1 MSFLDQLKNKFAK
14 KDSNSD
20 RYLDGYKKTR
30 KSFGEKLG
38 SIFRAFDGLTDEF
51 LEELMVTLLES
62 DVGVQTSEKIVD
74 MVQTEGKDRFIRNAD
89 DVIECLVEQMDKLYD
104 KNSIPAIKYNEN
116 GPTVILVVGVNGVGK
131 TTSIAKLAN
140 YYLKQGK
147 KVCTAAGDT
156 FRAGAVIQLEEWS
169 RRLDIPC
176 IKGKENADPA
186 SVMVDACRFAKEN
199 NIDILLADTA
209 GRLQNKANLMKE
221 LEKMYRVIGKEIPS
235 APHETWLVIDSTTG
249 QNGLHQAGVFF
260 ETTKVSGIVLT
271 KLDGTAKGGIVLSI
285 RDQLHL
291 PVRFV
296 GLGETMDD
304 LQPFDIDDFLYSIAQ
319 GVDDVG

>member
-74 MVQTEGKDRFIRNAD
+74 MVQTEGKNRFIRNAD

-156 FRAGAVIQLEEWS
+156 FRAGAVMQLEEWS

-221 LEKMYRVIGKEIPS
+221 LEKMYRVIGKVIPS

-296 GLGETMDD
+296 GLGETIDD

-319 GVDDVG
+319 GVEDVG

>member
-1 MSFLDQLKNKFAK
+1 MSFLDQLKNKFTK

-156 FRAGAVIQLEEWS
+156 FRAGAVMQLEEWS

-319 GVDDVG
+319 GVEDVG

>member
-74 MVQTEGKDRFIRNAD
+74 MVQTEGKNRFIRNAD

-156 FRAGAVIQLEEWS
+156 FRAGAVMQLEEWS

-319 GVDDVG
+319 GVEDVG

>member
-1 MSFLDQLKNKFAK
+1 MGFLSQLKDKFNKK
-14 KDSNSD
+14 ETNSD

-62 DVGVQTSEKIVD
+62 DVGVATSEKIVD
-74 MVQTEGKDRFIRNAD
+74 MVQVEGKNRFIRNAD
-89 DVIECLVEQMDKLYD
+89 DVIDCLVQQMDKLYD
-104 KNSIPAIKYNEN
+104 KNSIPEIKYNTD

-147 KVCTAAGDT
+147 KVATAAGDT
-156 FRAGAVIQLEEWS
+156 FRAGAVMQLEEWS
-169 RRLDIPC
+169 NRLGIPC

-199 NIDILLADTA
+199 GIDILLADTA

-221 LEKMYRVIGKEIPS
+221 LEKIHRVIGKEIS
-235 APHETWLVIDSTTG
+235 GGPHETWLVVDSTTG
-249 QNGLHQAGVFF
+249 QNGLSQAEAFNEV
-260 ETTKVSGIVLT
+260 T
-271 KLDGTAKGGIVLSI
+271 
-285 RDQLHL
+285 
-291 PVRFV
+291 
-296 GLGETMDD
+296 
-304 LQPFDIDDFLYSIAQ
+304 
-319 GVDDVG
+319 